1 MKTQESSYKG
11 YRIITSAERDNVDGL
26 WNGRYRILDME
37 GKVAFESFVP
47 PLNDESDALETAYV
61 EAQAWINSDT
71 SDLSGTME

>member
-1 MKTQESSYKG
+1 MRTAESSYKG
-11 YRIITSAERDNVDGL
+11 YRIFTSAEQDGIDRL

-37 GKVAFESFVP
+37 GRVAFESFVP
-47 PLNDESDALETAYV
+47 PLDDESDALETAHV